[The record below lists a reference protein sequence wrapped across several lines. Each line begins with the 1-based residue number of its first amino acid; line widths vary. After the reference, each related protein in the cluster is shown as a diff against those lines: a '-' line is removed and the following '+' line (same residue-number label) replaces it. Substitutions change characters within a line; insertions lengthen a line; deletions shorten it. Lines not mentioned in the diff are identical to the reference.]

1 MLEITMLAAGLVVGA
16 VAAWLLRRT
25 QAAHA
30 AAQARTESESARMV
44 LAERLQARDVEV
56 QRLAD
61 EANGLRTDLQQVQT
75 RWREE
80 SLARVAA
87 EEKNGR
93 IPELEAELA
102 RKEETARHLQ
112 KELLVL
118 KTRESE
124 LETTLI
130 QEKKA
135 AEEKLALLQ
144 QAEAKLSHAFEA
156 LSSDALRRNNQSF
169 LELAKTTLEKF
180 QEGAQTD
187 LSTRQKAIDDLV
199 KPLQESLQKVDG
211 KISELEKTRATAEA
225 TLAEQVKSLVAT
237 QTHLHTETANL
248 VKALRAPQVRGRW
261 GEIQLKRVVE
271 MVGMAEHCGDF
282 SEQAS
287 VTTEEG
293 RLRPDLIVRL
303 PGGKNIVIDAK
314 CPLQSY
320 LDALETTDPVA
331 NAGHLKNHARQVKD
345 HISKLGAKGYW
356 EQFTP
361 APEFVVMFL
370 PGETFFSAALE
381 QDSTLIEFGDNQRVI
396 LATPTTLIALLRA
409 VAYGW
414 RQEKLAENAQHIS
427 DLGRDLY
434 KRLADLS
441 EHWTAVGR
449 SLGAAVNSYNKAC
462 GTLESRVLV
471 SARRFTELQAAQ
483 PGAELQLLTPV
494 EQTPRV
500 VQASEWGS

>member
-1 MLEITMLAAGLVVGA
+1 MLAAGLVVGS
-16 VAAWLLRRT
+16 VATWLLWRAKA
-25 QAAHA
+25 QHA
-30 AAQARTESESARMV
+30 ATQARTESESARVM
-44 LAERLQARDVEV
+44 LAERLQARDIEV
-56 QRLAD
+56 QRLTGD
-61 EANGLRTDLQQVQT
+61 LNRLNTDLQQVQA

-80 SLARVAA
+80 SLGRVAA

-93 IPELEAELA
+93 IPELEGDLA
-102 RKEETARHLQ
+102 RREEEVKHLH
-112 KELLVL
+112 KELVAL
-118 KTRESE
+118 KTKESE
-124 LETTLI
+124 LETTLV
-130 QEKKA
+130 QEQKA
-135 AEEKLALLQ
+135 ADAKLVLLQ
-144 QAEAKLSHAFEA
+144 QAEAKLSNAFEA

-187 LSTRQKAIDDLV
+187 LSIRQKAIDELV
-199 KPLQESLQKVDG
+199 KPLKESLEKVDG
-211 KISELEKTRATAEA
+211 KISELEKSRATAEA
-225 TLAEQVKSLVAT
+225 TLAEQVRSLAAT
-237 QTHLHTETANL
+237 QIQLHTETANL

-261 GEIQLKRVVE
+261 GEIQLRRVVE
-271 MVGMAEHCGDF
+271 MVGMSEHCGDF
-282 SEQAS
+282 AEQQS
-287 VTTEEG
+287 VTTDEG

-303 PGGKNIVIDAK
+303 PGGKNVVIDAK

-320 LDALETTDPVA
+320 LDALETVDETA
-331 NAGHLKNHARQVKD
+331 KAGHLKNHARQVKD
-345 HISKLGAKGYW
+345 HIIKLGAKGYW

-381 QDSTLIEFGDNQRVI
+381 QDSSLIEFGDNQRVI
-396 LATPTTLIALLRA
+396 LATPTTLIVLLRA

-427 DLGRDLY
+427 DLGRELY

-449 SLGAAVNSYNKAC
+449 GLGAAVNSYNKAC

-471 SARRFTELQAAQ
+471 SARRFAELQAAQ
-483 PGAELQLLTPV
+483 PGTELELLTPV

-500 VQASEWGS
+500 VQAGEWGS